1 MQFDSSYITTAG
13 SELFARATAS
23 ANSSVSHPIVWGSV
37 YTSKTDMRSL
47 TQEEMRSLTSIPENE
62 RSSSGSVTS
71 ARHDIIDGNHIVKL
85 ECEINNRQYH
95 GSAYAI
101 GVYAKLDGDSNEILA
116 AIARVDTSG
125 STPDI
130 IQQSGEYLAIIDF
143 AIAIRGDQ
151 FNIQKVDSSYYASAK
166 SMQDLANRV
175 VTTHVESDV
184 TVGEDQDVRGNK
196 YFQNGIMLNG
206 QDGRSCIEFTDVYG
220 RQDIACT
227 VSISPQ
233 SHGIGISYGSHL
245 FTDNDCILGMYL
257 DDGSILYELTKK
269 RVSYHVP
276 DLYVDNVATNSITVD
291 SGEDITLYANIIPYD
306 DFKSIGTTVK
316 PFNNIFA
323 TNANATNINANFVYA
338 TDLYVDN
345 ITTNAIAVEAGE
357 DITLK
362 ANVVPVGDNVSV
374 GTDTT
379 PFNNIYATNANATN
393 INANVVYVTDS
404 ISTDKLFS
412 NTLNHEKVTTGSSG
426 TKRQQLTTSYNK
438 VQYSMTQGVQAGYS
452 TMWMS
457 DSTIGFTAGPHG
469 NEYAD
474 DYTLMTMSIGEIQ
487 VRQPVTLFNNITVP
501 SAKVSIENG
510 YQIVTGIPLDQRTQH
525 AAPNTNKYDATGI
538 NIGCL
543 VGAYDTVESF
553 TGSNAKKYLHP
564 GTRITVRNGQI
575 HVAMCA
581 GAVNESAVNS
591 WYPAGHNTNYSSP
604 TGIEDLYL
612 PEGDYVSCTAAVAQ
626 QATTEYVFVLLLRV
640 A

>member
-23 ANSSVSHPIVWGSV
+23 ANSSVSHPIVWRSV

-47 TQEEMRSLTSIPENE
+47 TQEEMRALTSIPENE
-62 RSSSGSVTS
+62 RSSSGGVTS
-71 ARHDIIDGNHIVKL
+71 ARHDVIDGNHIVKL
-85 ECEINNRQYH
+85 ECEINNKQYH

-101 GVYAKLDGDSNEILA
+101 GIYAKLDSDSNEVLA
-116 AIARVDTSG
+116 AIARVDTNG

-143 AIAIRGDQ
+143 AIAIRDDQ

-184 TVGEDQDVRGNK
+184 TVGEDQEIRGSK

-206 QDGRSCIEFTDVYG
+206 QDGRSCIEFTDIYG
-220 RQDIACT
+220 RQDVACT

-233 SHGIGISYGSHL
+233 SRGVGISYGAHL
-245 FTDNDCILGMYL
+245 FTDNDCILGMDL
-257 DDGSILYELTKK
+257 SDGTSLYELTKK
-269 RVSYHVP
+269 RASYHVP
-276 DLYVDNVATNSITVD
+276 ELYVDGLVTNSINVD
-291 SGEDITLYANIIPYD
+291 T
-306 DFKSIGTTVK
+306 
-316 PFNNIFA
+316 
-323 TNANATNINANFVYA
+323 
-338 TDLYVDN
+338 
-345 ITTNAIAVEAGE
+345 GE

-362 ANVVPVGDNVSV
+362 ANVVPMGDNVSV
-374 GTDTT
+374 GTSTT
-379 PFNNIYATNANATN
+379 PFNNIHATNLNATN
-393 INANVVYVTDS
+393 VNANFVYATDS

-438 VQYSMTQGVQAGYS
+438 VQYSMTQGVQVGYS

-457 DSTIGFTAGPHG
+457 GNTIGFTAGPHG

-474 DYTLMTMSIGEIQ
+474 DYILMAMSIGEIQ
-487 VRQPVTLFNNITVP
+487 VRQPVTIFNNITVP
-501 SAKVSIENG
+501 SAKVSIDNG
-510 YQIVTGIPLDQRTQH
+510 HQIVSGIPLDQRMQH
-525 AAPNTNKYDATGI
+525 AAPDTHKFDAIGI
-538 NIGCL
+538 SVGCL

-553 TGSNAKKYLHP
+553 TGSNAIKYLHP
-564 GTRITVRNGQI
+564 GTHITVGKGQI
-575 HVAMCA
+575 HLAMCA

-604 TGIEDLYL
+604 TGIEDLFL
-612 PEGDYVSCTAAVAQ
+612 PEGQYVSCTAAVAQ
-626 QATTEYVFVLLLRV
+626 QNTTEYVFVLLLRV